1 MRRPV
6 RTNRFKKDVE
16 LVRRR
21 GKDLNKLRAVM
32 ERLIAEEPLPGRC
45 RDHPLIGEYVGRRE
59 CHIDPDWLLIYKL
72 EGEDIIFERTGTHT
86 DLFR

>member
-16 LVRRR
+16 LMVQR
-21 GKDLNKLRAVM
+21 GKDGRKLVEVIRRLTG
-32 ERLIAEEPLPGRC
+32 ERPMDPKY
-45 RDHPLIGEYVGRRE
+45 RDHPLLGKCAGRRE
-59 CHIDPDWLLIYKL
+59 CHVEPDWLLVYKL
-72 EGEDIIFERTGTHT
+72 EESSIIFERTGTHA

>member
-1 MRRPV
+1 MRQPV

-45 RDHPLIGEYVGRRE
+45 RDHPLIGEYS
-59 CHIDPDWLLIYKL
+59 IY
-72 EGEDIIFERTGTHT
+72 
-86 DLFR
+86 